1 MNGNTELLNFIY
13 QNAQMGIET
22 ISQLLDIIE
31 DKEFKERLN
40 LQLTEYKVAND
51 NAKKL
56 LNDNG
61 HDEKGISAFEKL
73 RAYLMINMQTLT
85 DKSSSHVAEMLI
97 IGSNM
102 GVIQA
107 IKKLK
112 RYRDA
117 EKNILSLMD
126 KLLKTEENNIVELK
140 KIL

>member
-140 KIL
+140 KFL